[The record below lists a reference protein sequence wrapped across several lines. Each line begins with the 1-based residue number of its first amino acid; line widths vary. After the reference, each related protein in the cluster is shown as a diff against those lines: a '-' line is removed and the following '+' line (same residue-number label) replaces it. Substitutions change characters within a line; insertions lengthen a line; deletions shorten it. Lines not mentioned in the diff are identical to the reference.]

1 MRTVLLALIAAYK
14 RVLSPL
20 LPFSCRFT
28 PTCSQYAAQAIRVHG
43 AWTGTRLAAG
53 RLLRCHPFASA
64 GWDPVPDAPHAKR

>member
-1 MRTVLLALIAAYK
+1 MRAVLLALIAAYK

-28 PTCSQYAAQAIRVHG
+28 PTCSQYAAQAIREHG
-43 AWTGTRLAAG
+43 ALLGTRLAAA

-64 GWDPVPDAPHAKR
+64 GWDPVPQAPLRKR